1 MHEDLFW
8 YQHQNHK
15 TNLHHNKIYCHY
27 LFCCRLFSLQGVQ
40 THLVSYVLDNAADL
54 TYDRFSKEID
64 NMIGRD
70 RNWTNL
76 IFAYYV
82 GKRVCLMT
90 SDACSTVKGYF
101 EQYLGRSYRRPMQ
114 EAGGIVSSTS
124 LQSVFLL
131 LFTIFFYLDWFP
143 KVWPLPFLQ
152 MVFIGVQITAMASKL
167 SSLKYHWSQVTLRH
181 LVKKWFLI
189 FIVAWNK
196 AMYCARVMKT
206 FVLQLEN
213 SLSLIA
219 QHRFK

>member
-1 MHEDLFW
+1 M
-8 YQHQNHK
+8 
-15 TNLHHNKIYCHY
+15 
-27 LFCCRLFSLQGVQ
+27 
-40 THLVSYVLDNAADL
+40 VSYVLDNAADL

-131 LFTIFFYLDWFP
+131 LFAIFSIWIDSP
-143 KVWPLPFLQ
+143 KYGHCHFFKWSLLVFKLQ
-152 MVFIGVQITAMASKL
+152 P
-167 SSLKYHWSQVTLRH
+167 WH
-181 LVKKWFLI
+181 LNCL
-189 FIVAWNK
+189 
-196 AMYCARVMKT
+196 
-206 FVLQLEN
+206 
-213 SLSLIA
+213 
-219 QHRFK
+219 H

>member
-1 MHEDLFW
+1 M
-8 YQHQNHK
+8 
-15 TNLHHNKIYCHY
+15 
-27 LFCCRLFSLQGVQ
+27 
-40 THLVSYVLDNAADL
+40 VSYVLDNAADL

-131 LFTIFFYLDWFP
+131 LFAIFFYLD
-143 KVWPLPFLQ
+143 
-152 MVFIGVQITAMASKL
+152 
-167 SSLKYHWSQVTLRH
+167 
-181 LVKKWFLI
+181 
-189 FIVAWNK
+189 
-196 AMYCARVMKT
+196 
-206 FVLQLEN
+206 
-213 SLSLIA
+213 
-219 QHRFK
+219 